1 MSREADRPTS
11 LIDEDRNSTFH
22 SRSLGDLDSLSRC
35 WLAISRRAGF
45 FTVGL
50 AAFYVVVEFR
60 AHAGLLGVRGPDA
73 YWALHWS
80 RDYSGGFVR
89 RGLLGEVLR
98 TFGVDST
105 AYLGITVLAW
115 CISLALALLLIE
127 AAFRL
132 SRGLGKLEAY
142 LLLLVLTMSPAT
154 VGLIAET
161 TGDPLQLLLVAYLL
175 VHWLMFVAR
184 PGSAWWAGGVFG
196 LFGLLA
202 GLIHEASIFLLF
214 PAALITAFVLVRTT
228 AARVAAATYLL
239 GSAIAVG
246 SVILVTQQ
254 ATGPISGGY
263 IHVGTARMAMPDNSF
278 PSFTELLAVENAYNF
293 GRGLVGYA
301 VFAKRLIGS
310 LLIPFFLAC
319 LVTAVSFGAENYDPT
334 DRKRVWAAFAI
345 PVLLSAPL
353 YLIAHDWGRFGG
365 LAVMES
371 LILLGLWRTARAPK
385 PDIDR
390 VGILSIT
397 LLFAGIMT
405 AAPALETYR
414 ISGLYGVDYRL
425 IGSGVLFVVA
435 IAVAY
440 RRFWRTQLAL

>member
-1 MSREADRPTS
+1 MSREADGPTS
-11 LIDEDRNSTFH
+11 LNGGDRDPTIHTS
-22 SRSLGDLDSLSRC
+22 SPGDLRPLSRR
-35 WLAISRRAGF
+35 WLAVSGRAGYF
-45 FTVGL
+45 SVGL
-50 AAFYVVVEFR
+50 AALFVVVEFR

-80 RDYSGGFVR
+80 RDYSSGFVR

-98 TFGVDST
+98 TLGIDST
-105 AYLGITVLAW
+105 DYLFITFLAW
-115 CISLALALLLIE
+115 FISLALALLLIE

-132 SRGLGKLEAY
+132 SRGLDKLEAY

-161 TGDPLQLLLVAYLL
+161 TGDPLQLLLGAYLGL
-175 VHWLMFVAR
+175 HWLMYVAR
-184 PGSAWWAGGVFG
+184 PAGPWWTGGLFG
-196 LFGLLA
+196 LFGLIA

-228 AARVAAATYLL
+228 AARIAAGAYLL

-246 SVILVTQQ
+246 GVILVTQQ
-254 ATGPISGGY
+254 ATGPIPGGY
-263 IHVGTARMAMPDNSF
+263 IHVGAARMAMPHNSF

-310 LLIPFFLAC
+310 LLVPFFLAC
-319 LVTAVSFGAENYDPT
+319 LVGAVSFGAENYNPT
-334 DRKRVWAAFAI
+334 DRKRVWATFAI
-345 PVLLSAPL
+345 PILLSAPL
-353 YLIAHDWGRFGG
+353 YLIAHDWGRFAG
-365 LAVMES
+365 LALMES
-371 LILLGLWRTARAPK
+371 LILLGLWRVAKEPK

-390 VGILSIT
+390 VGLLSIT

-405 AAPALETYR
+405 SAPALESYR
-414 ISGLYGVDYRL
+414 INGLYGFDYRL
-425 IGSGVLFVVA
+425 VGSGILFVVA
-435 IAVAY
+435 VAIAY
-440 RRFWRTQLAL
+440 RRFWRTQLGL